1 MSSSVISWSLYYK
14 HLMTGPKG
22 NSEFCFPKTLNVP
35 RSEAEG
41 NINEITYYL
50 VSSNWIYLHPF
61 ICHFQFPA
69 SNYWYIN
76 TAIAT
81 RLALRMK
88 PVDESIDFQWTWE
101 KEKGVKSM
109 LCIIVLKQRHHTT
122 GFPQN
127 VVIKRPTDDW
137 RVITVSSDNSKWN
150 GKGWF
155 TTA

>member
-1 MSSSVISWSLYYK
+1 
-14 HLMTGPKG
+14 MTGPKG

-81 RLALRMK
+81 TTVSFICMTIIIQHCKGVEHTVFGRPTAKILGQTEKSASLFAPCQSTGSIYTITVVRLRRLALRMK
-88 PVDESIDFQWTWE
+88 PVDESIDFQ
-101 KEKGVKSM
+101 
-109 LCIIVLKQRHHTT
+109 
-122 GFPQN
+122 
-127 VVIKRPTDDW
+127 
-137 RVITVSSDNSKWN
+137 
-150 GKGWF
+150 
-155 TTA
+155 